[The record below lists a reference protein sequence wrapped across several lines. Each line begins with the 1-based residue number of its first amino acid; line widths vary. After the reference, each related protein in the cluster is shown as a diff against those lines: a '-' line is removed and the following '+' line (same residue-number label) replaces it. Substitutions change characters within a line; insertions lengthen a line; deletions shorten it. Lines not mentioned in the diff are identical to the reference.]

1 MSMQKRLHT
10 SVNPCLR
17 VSCGLLLA
25 VLLSAA
31 SENDWFVPLGPP
43 PKAAPRHI
51 SGGESFPPLPLP
63 ATPLRRSERKKDP
76 APPKLIGKVVWGET
90 ATFGSGDGGGE
101 IADWNLCPADLQS
114 LMRSAGSALGVRYGS
129 QTVSLATFEADPTTT
144 PLLFVSGTRRL
155 RMDAEQLA
163 KLRLYVQRGGLL
175 VFDSVAG
182 SPWFTDSVRAT
193 LAQLFPDRPLRR
205 LPADHPLLHAAVD
218 IPTAGFGR
226 NPPGDQPALEGL
238 YVGCRVGV
246 LLSPYG
252 LGCGWDGRTVPGL
265 PQAVFYDVE
274 TAGRLGVNLV
284 AYALGYAETGLEE
297 AKPELFGAVDAA
309 APSDELVL
317 SQLTHSGHWDVH
329 PGAAA
334 ALLRRAAGT
343 LAVRVSL
350 RRQVV
355 DPGKDALGGRTFAYL
370 SGLDDFSF
378 DDTAIANLRRFLA
391 NGGTLLVNNG
401 LGLATFDAAAR
412 RELARLLPDQ
422 PLKPIPTD
430 HALLRSGPFP
440 IGEVHLSPAARAAE
454 PKLAAAALEGI
465 TIGGDL
471 RVIYSRLDLEAGW
484 LGCEHPMMRGYE
496 ADTAMALGLDL
507 LVYAATH

>member
-1 MSMQKRLHT
+1 MLLRA
-10 SVNPCLR
+10 SVAL
-17 VSCGLLLA
+17 VLGLPLLA
-25 VLLSAA
+25 AA

-90 ATFGSGDGGGE
+90 ATFGGESGGE
-101 IADWNLCPADLQS
+101 VADWNLCPADLQS
-114 LMRSAGSALGVRYGS
+114 LMRGSSQALGVRYGS
-129 QTVSLATFEADPTTT
+129 QSVTLATFEADPSTT

-182 SPWFTDSVRAT
+182 SPWFTDSVRVT

-218 IPTAGFGR
+218 LDKAGFGR
-226 NPPGDQPALEGL
+226 NAPGDQVVLEGI

-252 LGCGWDGRTVPGL
+252 LGCGWDGRHVPGL
-265 PQAVFYDVE
+265 PQAVYYDVE
-274 TAGRLGVNLV
+274 TAGRIGVNLV
-284 AYALGYAETGLEE
+284 AYTLGYAEAGLEE
-297 AKPELFGAVDAA
+297 AKPELFGAADAA
-309 APSDELVL
+309 PPSDELVFT
-317 SQLTHSGHWDVH
+317 QLTHNGHWDVH

-334 ALLRRAAGT
+334 GLLRRAAGT
-343 LAVRVSL
+343 LAVKVSL
-350 RRQVV
+350 RRQAV
-355 DPGKDALGGRTFAYL
+355 DPGKDALAGRTFAWL
-370 SGLDDFSF
+370 TGLDDFQFSEA
-378 DDTAIANLRRFLA
+378 AIANLRAFLRG
-391 NGGTLLVNNG
+391 GGTLVVNNG
-401 LGLATFDAAAR
+401 LGLATFDAAVR

-422 PLKPIPTD
+422 TLKPIMTD
-430 HALLRSGPFP
+430 HPLFSGGPFP
-440 IGEVHLSPAARAAE
+440 VQVANLTPAARVAY
-454 PKLAAAALEGI
+454 PKLAGPMLEGI
-465 TIGGDL
+465 AIGGDL
-471 RVIYSRLDLEAGW
+471 RVIYSPLDLEAGW
-484 LGCEHPMMRGYE
+484 TGCEHPMMRGYE

>member
-1 MSMQKRLHT
+1 MNMRIFSLVLVAGM
-10 SVNPCLR
+10 
-17 VSCGLLLA
+17 LA
-25 VLLSAA
+25 AA

-90 ATFGSGDGGGE
+90 ATFGGDGGGE

-114 LMRSAGSALGVRYGS
+114 LMRGSSQALGVRYGS
-129 QTVSLATFEADPTTT
+129 QSVTLATFEADPSTT

-218 IPTAGFGR
+218 IDKAGFGR
-226 NPPGDQPALEGL
+226 NAPGDQVVLEGI
-238 YVGCRVGV
+238 YVGCRIGV

-252 LGCGWDGRTVPGL
+252 LGCGWDGRHVPGL
-265 PQAVFYDVE
+265 PQAVYYDVE
-274 TAGRLGVNLV
+274 TSGRIGVNLV
-284 AYALGYAETGLEE
+284 AYALGYAEAGLEE
-297 AKPELFGAVDAA
+297 AKPELFGAADAA
-309 APSDELVL
+309 PPSDELVFT
-317 SQLTHSGHWDVH
+317 QLTHGGHWDVH

-334 ALLRRAAGT
+334 GLLRRAAGT
-343 LAVRVSL
+343 LAVKVSL
-350 RRQVV
+350 RRQAV
-355 DPGKDALGGRTFAYL
+355 DPGKDALTGRTFAWL
-370 SGLDDFSF
+370 TGLDDFQLSEA
-378 DDTAIANLRRFLA
+378 AIANLRTFLR
-391 NGGTLLVNNG
+391 NGGTLVVNNG

-422 PLKPIPTD
+422 ALKPIMTD
-430 HALLRSGPFP
+430 HPLYSGGPFP
-440 IGEVHLSPAARAAE
+440 VQVANLTPSARVAF
-454 PKLAAAALEGI
+454 PKLAGPMLEGI

-471 RVIYSRLDLEAGW
+471 RVIYSPLDLEAGW
-484 LGCEHPMMRGYE
+484 TGCEHPMMRGYE

>member
-1 MSMQKRLHT
+1 MRTL
-10 SVNPCLR
+10 
-17 VSCGLLLA
+17 LLLA
-25 VLLSAA
+25 LAGLLSAA

-76 APPKLIGKVVWGET
+76 APPKLVGKVVWGET
-90 ATFGSGDGGGE
+90 ATFADSGE

-114 LMRSAGSALGVRYGS
+114 LLRGAGQALGVRYGS
-129 QTVSLATFEADPTTT
+129 QSVSLATFEADPQTS

-182 SPWFTDSVRAT
+182 SPWFTDSVRVT

-218 IPTAGFGR
+218 VDKAGFGR
-226 NPPGDQPALEGL
+226 NPPGALPVFEAI

-252 LGCGWDGRTVPGL
+252 LGCGWDGRHVPGL
-265 PQAVFYDVE
+265 PQAVYYDVE
-274 TAGRLGVNLV
+274 TAGKLGVNLV

-297 AKPELFGAVDAA
+297 AKPELFGAADAA
-309 APSDELVL
+309 PPSDELVF
-317 SQLTHSGHWDVH
+317 SQLTHAGHWDVH

-350 RRQVV
+350 RRQAV
-355 DPGKDALGGRTFAYL
+355 DPSKDALTGRTFAWL
-370 SGLDDFSF
+370 TGLDDFRF
-378 DDTAIANLRRFLA
+378 DDAAIANLRRFLA
-391 NGGTLLVNNG
+391 SGGTLVVSNG
-401 LGLATFDAAAR
+401 LGLASFDAAAR
-412 RELARLLPDQ
+412 RELARLLPEQ
-422 PLKPIPTD
+422 ALKPIPAD
-430 HALLRSGPFP
+430 HALFSGGALP
-440 IGEVHLSPAARAAE
+440 IGEVHLTPAARLAH
-454 PKLAAAALEGI
+454 PKLAAPLLEGI
-465 TIGGDL
+465 SIGGDL
-471 RVIYSRLDLEAGW
+471 RVIYSPLDLEAGW
-484 LGCEHPMMRGYE
+484 TGCEHPMMRGYE
-496 ADTAMALGLDL
+496 SDTALALGLNV

>member
-1 MSMQKRLHT
+1 MK
-10 SVNPCLR
+10 SVFLLLIA
-17 VSCGLLLA
+17 GLLA
-25 VLLSAA
+25 AA

-90 ATFGSGDGGGE
+90 ATFGSGDGAGE
-101 IADWNLCPADLQS
+101 VADWNLCPADLQS
-114 LMRSAGSALGVRYGS
+114 LMRGSSQALGVRYGS
-129 QTVSLATFEADPTTT
+129 QSVTLATFEADPSTT

-193 LAQLFPDRPLRR
+193 LTQLFPDRPLRR

-218 IPTAGFGR
+218 VDKAGFGR
-226 NPPGDQPALEGL
+226 NPPGDQAVLEGI

-252 LGCGWDGRTVPGL
+252 LGCGWDGRPVPNL

-274 TAGRLGVNLV
+274 TAGKIGVNLV

-297 AKPELFGAVDAA
+297 AKPELFGAADAA
-309 APSDELVL
+309 PPSDELVF
-317 SQLTHSGHWDVH
+317 SQLIHSGHWDVH

-343 LAVRVSL
+343 LAVKVSL
-350 RRQVV
+350 RRQAV
-355 DPGKDALGGRTFAYL
+355 DPSKDALNGRTLAWL
-370 SGLDDFSF
+370 EGLDDFRF

-391 NGGTLLVNNG
+391 GGGILVVNNG
-401 LGLATFDAAAR
+401 LGLATFDAAVR
-412 RELARLLPDQ
+412 RELARVLPDQ
-422 PLKPIPTD
+422 TLKPIAAEHP
-430 HALLRSGPFP
+430 LLAAGPFP
-440 IGEVHLSPAARAAE
+440 VGEAHLTPAARAAH
-454 PKLAAAALEGI
+454 PKLTTPWLEGI
-465 TIGGDL
+465 TLGGDL
-471 RVIYSRLDLEAGW
+471 RVIYSPLDLAAGW
-484 LGCEHPMMRGYE
+484 TGCEHPMMRGYE
-496 ADTAMALGLDL
+496 ADTAMALGLNL